1 MTGAFIE
8 KLEERCRRAN
18 SLLCV
23 GLDPSPKD
31 LPDSTG
37 DALRQYCLHL
47 IERCAPYAAAFKPNS
62 AFFEAFGAEGWSV
75 LKEVL
80 ANVPKDIPII
90 LDAKRG
96 DIASSAQA
104 YAQAAF
110 DGLGVDA
117 ITVNPYLG
125 EDALLPFIERA
136 ERGAFILCKTSNP
149 GANFLQEVRCGG
161 EGGLGEL
168 LFERVARLAGKLNQ
182 RNNVGL
188 VAGATYPEAIERIRA
203 IVPEMW
209 LLVPGVGAQGGD
221 LEAALGAGLRRDGM
235 GMLINVSRSIAHS
248 QNPSEAAKGFQ
259 EQINQVRERPRQG
272 GSVASLLLTFSPQ
285 LRRVADGLLES
296 GCVRFGQF
304 TLKSGLISPI
314 YLDLRRL
321 ISYPSLLTEVA
332 SAYLPILQGLRFDR
346 MAAIPYAA
354 LPIAAAISLQGGYP
368 WIYPRRE
375 VKEYGTKAAIEGE
388 YHVGE
393 RVVLIDDLA
402 TTGGSKF
409 EGIDKLT
416 QAGLV
421 VRDVVVLI
429 DRQSGAREALA
440 EQGYRLHS
448 VFTLSGLLDFCESQ
462 GKINTQTCQ
471 AVRDFLQRTASG

>member
-1 MTGAFIE
+1 MKTFIE
-8 KLEERCRRAN
+8 KLEERCRKAN

-23 GLDPSPKD
+23 GLDPTPND
-31 LPDSTG
+31 LSEPTVEG
-37 DALRQYCLHL
+37 LRQYCLKL
-47 IERCAPYAAAFKPNS
+47 IELCAPYAAAFKPNS

-80 ANVPKDIPII
+80 SAVPKDIPII

-110 DGLGVDA
+110 AELGVDA
-117 ITVNPYLG
+117 LTVNPYLG
-125 EDALLPFIERA
+125 EDALMPFIEKA

-161 EGGLGEL
+161 EGSAGEML
-168 LFERVARLAGKLNQ
+168 YERVAQLAARLNQ
-182 RNNVGL
+182 RNNIGL

-221 LEAALGAGLRRDGM
+221 LVAALRAGLREDGL

-248 QNPSEAAKGFQ
+248 QNPAQAAQDFQ
-259 EQINQVRERPRQG
+259 EQINFHRRQLHPKS
-272 GSVASLLLTFSPQ
+272 GSSSSRMPLSPQ
-285 LRRVADGLLES
+285 LRRVADGLLAS

-314 YLDLRRL
+314 YIDLRRL
-321 ISYPSLLTEVA
+321 VSYPNLLAEVA
-332 SAYLPILQGLRFDR
+332 AAYLPILARLTFDR

-354 LPIAAAISLQGGYP
+354 LPIAAAISLQGGYA

-375 VKEYGTKAAIEGE
+375 VKEYGTKAEIEGE
-388 YHVGE
+388 YREGE

-409 EGIDKLT
+409 EGIEKLT
-416 QAGLV
+416 QAGLTV
-421 VRDVVVLI
+421 KDVVVLI
-429 DRQSGAREALA
+429 DRQSGAKEALA
-440 EQGYRLHS
+440 EQGYKLHS
-448 VFTLSGLLDFCESQ
+448 VFTLSGLLDYWEYQ
-462 GKINTQTCQ
+462 ERIDTQTCQ
-471 AVRDFLQRTASG
+471 AVRDFL

>member
-1 MTGAFIE
+1 MKTFIE
-8 KLEERCRRAN
+8 KLEERCHKAN

-23 GLDPSPKD
+23 GLDPSPSD
-31 LPDSTG
+31 LCEPTAG
-37 DALRQYCLHL
+37 ELRRYCLKL
-47 IERCAPYAAAFKPNS
+47 IELCAPYAAAFKPNS

-80 ANVPKDIPII
+80 SAVPKDIPII

-104 YAQAAF
+104 YARAAF
-110 DGLGVDA
+110 EWLGADA
-117 ITVNPYLG
+117 ITVSPYLG
-125 EDALLPFIERA
+125 EDALQPFVESA

-149 GANFLQEVRCGG
+149 GANFLQEVRCVG
-161 EGGLGEL
+161 EEGVGER
-168 LFERVARLAGKLNQ
+168 LFERVARLGGKLNG

-203 IVPEMW
+203 LVPEMW

-221 LEAALGAGLRRDGM
+221 LATALQAGLREDGL

-248 QNPSEAAKGFQ
+248 QNPAQAAKDFQ
-259 EQINQVRERPRQG
+259 EQINAVRRRIRQAKG
-272 GSVASLLLTFSPQ
+272 EFLIGYPFSPQ

-304 TLKSGLISPI
+304 TLKSGLVSPI
-314 YLDLRRL
+314 YIDLRRL
-321 ISYPSLLTEVA
+321 IGFPSLLAEVA
-332 SAYLPILQGLRFDR
+332 AAYLPLLAQLTFDR
-346 MAAIPYAA
+346 LAAIPYAA
-354 LPIAAAISLQGGYP
+354 LPIAAAISLQGGYA

-375 VKEYGTKAAIEGE
+375 VKEYGTKAQIEGE
-388 YHVGE
+388 YQAGE

-409 EGIDKLT
+409 EGIEKLT

-421 VRDVVVLI
+421 VKDVVVLI
-429 DRQSGAREALA
+429 DRQSGAKQALA
-440 EQGYRLHS
+440 EQGYLLHS
-448 VFTLSGLLDFCESQ
+448 VFPLRSLLDYWEAQ
-462 GKINTQTCQ
+462 RKIDAQTCQ
-471 AVRDFLQRTASG
+471 AVRDFLQRTAAE